1 MIYQSACLWSL
12 PILSKNITKH
22 LVFLCFQDVWKKT
35 SGMKWVKL
43 KNSIKFLIKVVVNHL
58 SRRTTHDTCSSGH
71 SLNLTSKIPLTI
83 SVISKKDLET
93 SVVNLNYFY
102 ELQKKY
108 RRLLFL
114 FNLQHCK

>member
-1 MIYQSACLWSL
+1 
-12 PILSKNITKH
+12 
-22 LVFLCFQDVWKKT
+22 
-35 SGMKWVKL
+35 MKWVKL

-58 SRRTTHDTCSSGH
+58 RGTTHDTCSSGH

-83 SVISKKDLET
+83 IVISKKDLET

-108 RRLLFL
+108 
-114 FNLQHCK
+114 